1 MPNSTSVRPHMRIR
15 QARNK
20 AKLSQSQLAQHLKL
34 HRSSV
39 SQWESP
45 QGVLPTLE
53 NLIKLA
59 HLTEVQMEWLSTG
72 RGRMHY
78 EKDLDD
84 TPAVML
90 EYFAHDYDEADILRN
105 YRELSSSVK
114 RTALDLFKA
123 LARKK

>member
-1 MPNSTSVRPHMRIR
+1 MPNRTSIRPHARIR

-20 AKLSQSQLAQHLKL
+20 AKLSQAGLAEKL
-34 HRSSV
+34 NIHRSAV

-59 HLTEVQMEWLSTG
+59 ILTEVQMEWLSTG

-78 EKDLDD
+78 EKDIDD

-90 EYFAHDYDEADILRN
+90 EFYAHDHDEAELLRH
-105 YRELSSSVK
+105 YRKLKSTVK
-114 RTALDLFKA
+114 KTALDLLKA
-123 LARKK
+123 LASKH

>member
-1 MPNSTSVRPHMRIR
+1 MPNRTAVHPHLRIR
-15 QARNK
+15 QARKN
-20 AKLSQSQLAQHLKL
+20 ANLSQSQLAVQLMV
-34 HRSSV
+34 HRSAV

-45 QGVLPTLE
+45 SAVLPTVE

-59 HLTEVQMEWLSTG
+59 RLTDVQMEWLCTG

-78 EKDLDD
+78 DKDIDD

-90 EYFAHDYDEADILRN
+90 DFYAHDRDEANLLLH
-105 YRELSSSVK
+105 YRELKSGVK
-114 RTALDLFKA
+114 KTALDVLKA